1 MKILFFI
8 ISTLTAGLVF
18 SEETKISRTEHVKA
32 FNKAQRCYNSTPD
45 RQPVKKGKCA
55 YSALKEGRFLFEPDS
70 LNIAALTYNYGMA
83 LKRRDKDKA
92 HDVLGQSLEL
102 YEAIYGESSLEIIH
116 ILIDMGES
124 RKVKA
129 IAKKNFDQNSVEYA
143 GILLELSLS
152 EMITLGETSRYA
164 RSALEIYLEKEG
176 VESHNTATA
185 SYQMG
190 KVKFAQKKYESAI
203 PYLIGAT
210 KHPEVATYAHGWLVR
225 AYGLTDQDDMASY
238 HATQIGQ
245 SQKGEKADLVPL
257 FVPSPDYPRFAA
269 SRGMSGYAVIKLTI
283 SKEGR
288 ATDVVLIEESP
299 ESWGFGEEAL
309 KAGATLVYAP
319 RFVDGV
325 AQEVPGVLYKYSF
338 KMAN

>member
-18 SEETKISRTEHVKA
+18 SEENKISRSEHVKA
-32 FNKAQRCYNSTPD
+32 FNEAQRCFNFTSA
-45 RQPVKKGKCA
+45 REASKKAQCA
-55 YSALKEGRFLFEPDS
+55 KDALKEGRFLFEPDS

-257 FVPSPDYPRFAA
+257 FVPSADYPRFA
-269 SRGMSGYAVIKLTI
+269 SYRGMSGYAVIQLTI
-283 SKEGR
+283 SKEER

-309 KAGATLVYAP
+309 KAGATLIYAP